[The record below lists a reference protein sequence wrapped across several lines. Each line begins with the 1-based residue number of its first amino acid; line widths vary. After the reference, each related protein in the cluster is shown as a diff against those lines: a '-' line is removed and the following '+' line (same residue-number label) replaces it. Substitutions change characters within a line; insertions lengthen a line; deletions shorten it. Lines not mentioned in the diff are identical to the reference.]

1 VPQKRATI
9 YQNDNFRST
18 LKGVKDNKTKKFLGR
33 SSLGFSDVAKQLS
46 FSSGLWF
53 TEAFVRAS
61 PKQVQKVIKDAGMT
75 ATSKIAV
82 FDTTLRDGE
91 QAAGTRL
98 GSRDKITLARQLA
111 RLKVDVI
118 EAGFPASSPEDFDAV
133 QRIAQ
138 ELKGPVICALSRA
151 VAADIESC
159 GKALAKAARPRIHTG
174 IGVSDIHI
182 MGKFRD
188 ERYGKTLEE
197 KKAKLVS
204 LAVDAVTGARN
215 CVGDV
220 QFYAEDAGRADPSYL
235 FEILEAVI
243 DAGATVVNI
252 PDTTGYT
259 VPEQYG
265 ELIRSIR
272 ENVPNI
278 ARATISVHCHD
289 DLGLAVANSL
299 AGIRNGA
306 RQVEGTING
315 IGERA
320 GNAALEEIVMGIRT
334 RADYYGVSTGV
345 EPREFFRTSRMVA
358 DMLGMPVPANKAVVG
373 SNAFAHSSGIHV
385 DGFLKD
391 RQTYEIMRPADVG
404 FTGSRV
410 VLTARTGRAGLRS
423 RLEKLGYE
431 LSKQELDAMYQ
442 RFLAVADKKQEV
454 LDEDLLALVHDELPP
469 VQQNL
474 KLEYLHS
481 YSGTAAIPTATVRLL
496 VNGNVKEGASV
507 GDGPVDAVYKAIA
520 GLTSTHA
527 KLLRYDIRAV
537 TAGTEAMG
545 EVTVHLEIGNR
556 RVMGR
561 GASTDIIEASAK
573 AYVDGLNRL
582 G

>member
-1 VPQKRATI
+1 
-9 YQNDNFRST
+9 
-18 LKGVKDNKTKKFLGR
+18 
-33 SSLGFSDVAKQLS
+33 
-46 FSSGLWF
+46 
-53 TEAFVRAS
+53 
-61 PKQVQKVIKDAGMT
+61 M
-75 ATSKIAV
+75 
-82 FDTTLRDGE
+82 
-91 QAAGTRL
+91 
-98 GSRDKITLARQLA
+98 GSREKITLARQLA
-111 RLKVDVI
+111 RLKVDII

-133 QRIAQ
+133 KKIA
-138 ELKGPVICALSRA
+138 EEIEGPTICALSRA

-159 GKALAKAARPRIHTG
+159 GKALAKAKRPRIHTG

-182 MGKFRD
+182 MGKFCD
-188 ERYGKTLEE
+188 DRYGKTLAA
-197 KKAKLVS
+197 KKAKLIA
-204 LAVDAVTGARN
+204 LAVDAVKRARN

-220 QFYAEDAGRADPSYL
+220 QFYAEDAGRAEPAYL
-235 FEILEAVI
+235 FEMLEAAI

-252 PDTTGYT
+252 PDTTGYA

-272 ENVPNI
+272 EKVPNI

-320 GNAALEEIVMGIRT
+320 GNAALEEVVMGLRT
-334 RADYYGVSTGV
+334 RAEYYGVSTGI

-358 DMLGMPVPANKAVVG
+358 DMLGMPVSANKAVIG

-404 FTGSRV
+404 FTESRV

-423 RLEKLGYE
+423 RLQKLGYE
-431 LSKQELDAMYQ
+431 LSAQEIDSVYQ
-442 RFLAVADKKQEV
+442 RFIAVADKKQEV
-454 LDEDLLALVHDELPP
+454 LDEDLAALIHDELPP
-469 VQQNL
+469 VEQTL
-474 KLEYLHS
+474 RLEYMHC
-481 YSGTAAIPTATVRLL
+481 YSGTTAIPTATVRLL
-496 VNGNVKEGASV
+496 VKGKTKEGASI

-520 GLTSTHA
+520 GLTGKNP
-527 KLLRYDIRAV
+527 KLLRYDIRAI
-537 TAGTEAMG
+537 TGGTEAMG
-545 EVTVHLEIGNR
+545 EVTVHLELGDR

-561 GASTDIIEASAK
+561 GASTDVIEASAK

>member
-1 VPQKRATI
+1 MLGAFGCSAPG
-9 YQNDNFRST
+9 NES
-18 LKGVKDNKTKKFLGR
+18 KTFI
-33 SSLGFSDVAKQLS
+33 
-46 FSSGLWF
+46 
-53 TEAFVRAS
+53 E
-61 PKQVQKVIKDAGMT
+61 DAGMK

-111 RLKVDVI
+111 RLKVDII

-133 QRIAQ
+133 RKIA
-138 ELKGPVICALSRA
+138 EEIKGPTICALSRA

-188 ERYGKTLEE
+188 ERYGKTLE
-197 KKAKLVS
+197 AKRAQMVA
-204 LAVDAVTGARN
+204 LAVDSVKRARN
-215 CVGDV
+215 CVGEV
-220 QFYAEDAGRADPSYL
+220 QFYAEDAGRADAAYL
-235 FEILEAVI
+235 FEMLEAVI

-265 ELIRSIR
+265 ELIRRIR

-278 ARATISVHCHD
+278 AKATISVHCHD

-334 RADYYGVSTGV
+334 RSDYYGVNTGV

-391 RQTYEIMRPADVG
+391 RQTYEIMLPADVG
-404 FTGSRV
+404 FTESRV

-431 LSKQELDAMYQ
+431 LSKPELESMYQ

-469 VQQNL
+469 VKQNL
-474 KLEYLHS
+474 KLEYMHS

-496 VNGNVKEGASV
+496 VNGKMKEGASV

-520 GLTSTHA
+520 ELTATHA

-537 TAGTEAMG
+537 TGGTEAMG
-545 EVTVHLEIGNR
+545 EVTVQLEIGNR
-556 RVMGR
+556 RVIGR
-561 GASTDIIEASAK
+561 GVSTDIIEASAK

>member
-1 VPQKRATI
+1 M
-9 YQNDNFRST
+9 
-18 LKGVKDNKTKKFLGR
+18 KT
-33 SSLGFSDVAKQLS
+33 
-46 FSSGLWF
+46 
-53 TEAFVRAS
+53 
-61 PKQVQKVIKDAGMT
+61 
-75 ATSKIAV
+75 TSKIAV

-98 GSRDKITLARQLA
+98 GARDKITLARQLA
-111 RLKVDVI
+111 RLKVDII

-133 QRIAQ
+133 KKIAQ
-138 ELKGPVICALSRA
+138 EIQGPTICALSRA
-151 VAADIESC
+151 VEADIESC
-159 GKALAKAARPRIHTG
+159 GKALAKAAKPRIHTG

-188 ERYGKTLEE
+188 DRYGKTLDA
-197 KKAKLVS
+197 KKAKLIT
-204 LAVDAVTGARN
+204 LAVDAVKRARN
-215 CVGDV
+215 LVKDV
-220 QFYAEDAGRADPSYL
+220 QFYAEDAGRAEPLYL
-235 FEILEAVI
+235 YQMLEAVI
-243 DAGATVVNI
+243 AAGATVVNI

-265 ELIRSIR
+265 ALIAGIR
-272 ENVPNI
+272 DNVPNI
-278 ARATISVHCHD
+278 AKATISVHCHD

-320 GNAALEEIVMGIRT
+320 GNAALEEVVMGVRT
-334 RADYYGVSTGV
+334 RADYYGLTTTV
-345 EPREFFRTSRMVA
+345 EPREFYRTSRMVA
-358 DMLGMPVPANKAVVG
+358 DMLGMPVPANKAIIG
-373 SNAFAHSSGIHV
+373 ANAFSHSSGIHV

-391 RQTYEIMRPADVG
+391 RQTYEIMLPADVG
-404 FTGSRV
+404 FGESKV

-431 LSKQELDAMYQ
+431 LSRPELDTLYQ
-442 RFLAVADKKQEV
+442 RFLTVADKKQEV
-454 LDEDLLALVHDELPP
+454 LDEDLVALIHDELPP
-469 VQQNL
+469 VEQML

-481 YSGTAAIPTATVRLL
+481 YSGTSAIPTATVRLL
-496 VNGNVKEGASV
+496 IQGKTKEGAAI
-507 GDGPVDAVYKAIA
+507 GDGPVDAVYKAISEVT
-520 GLTSTHA
+520 GTKA

-537 TAGTEAMG
+537 TSGTEAMG
-545 EVTVHLEIGNR
+545 EVTVHLEIGTH

-582 G
+582 Y